1 MSRIAAKFAAEGVKE
16 ILESWFL
23 EIKKKIRMV
32 AFHFHIQRRI
42 FKERWLDSWQAAHLG
57 KQEGTTYQLTKI

>member
-1 MSRIAAKFAAEGVKE
+1 MSRIAAEGVKE

-42 FKERWLDSWQAAHLG
+42 FKERWLGSW
-57 KQEGTTYQLTKI
+57 